1 MSANLM
7 VTLAELANLKQLDK
21 EKLTEIIKNSLYQA
35 ISKRLTLE
43 NELEIVADFE
53 TNKVYAKFKK
63 IVTEQDMSL
72 GEISLSEAQK
82 YNPDAKIG
90 DKIPVEMPISKFEPK
105 VIKIARKVIM
115 EKIRSLEEDRIIFDY
130 ERQKNQIISG
140 KIRKIDYIG
149 YIVDIGYADAILPL
163 EEQVEGEFY
172 KVGDIIRAFVL
183 NIRKR
188 KKDVVVILSR
198 TRPEF
203 VKKLFEIEIPEIAN
217 NDIEVIKIVREPGI
231 RTKVAVR
238 SLNKKV
244 DPIASCLGPKGV
256 RIEQIREELNGE
268 QIDIVLWD
276 ESPEQ
281 LIANAIGADLVEK
294 VYLAKRGKFA
304 RIVVSKENKNLTIGK
319 KGKNVKLA
327 AKLTDYKL
335 DIYTEDEFEEKI
347 AEERRITS
355 HVSDIDGVTPKI
367 AEILRSHG
375 YTSVQDIYEAT
386 VEELCNLEGL
396 GRKTAQKI
404 KESAKYF

>member
-21 EKLTEIIKNSLYQA
+21 GKLTEIIKTSLYQA
-35 ISKRLTLE
+35 ISKRLTPE

-53 TNKVYAKFKK
+53 TSKVYAKFKK
-63 IVTEQDMSL
+63 IVTEQDISL
-72 GEISLSEAQK
+72 GEISLAEAQK
-82 YNPDAKIG
+82 YNPNAKIG

-140 KIRKIDYIG
+140 KIRKIDYNG

-163 EEQVEGEFY
+163 EEQVDGEFY
-172 KVGDIIRAFVL
+172 KVGDIIRTFVL

-217 NDIEVIKIVREPGI
+217 NDIEIIKIVREPGI
-231 RTKVAVR
+231 RTKVAVKA
-238 SLNKKV
+238 LNKNI
-244 DPIASCLGPKGV
+244 DPVASCLGPKGI

-268 QIDIVLWD
+268 QIDIVPWD
-276 ESPEQ
+276 DSPEQ

-367 AEILRSHG
+367 AEILRTHG

>member
-1 MSANLM
+1 M

-244 DPIASCLGPKGV
+244 DPIASC
-256 RIEQIREELNGE
+256 
-268 QIDIVLWD
+268 
-276 ESPEQ
+276 
-281 LIANAIGADLVEK
+281 
-294 VYLAKRGKFA
+294 
-304 RIVVSKENKNLTIGK
+304 
-319 KGKNVKLA
+319 
-327 AKLTDYKL
+327 
-335 DIYTEDEFEEKI
+335 
-347 AEERRITS
+347 
-355 HVSDIDGVTPKI
+355 
-367 AEILRSHG
+367 
-375 YTSVQDIYEAT
+375 
-386 VEELCNLEGL
+386 
-396 GRKTAQKI
+396 
-404 KESAKYF
+404 